1 MADSFAGHE
10 KLLCLQLT
18 CPRKTGDFWLNG
30 RLFGSQACHTTEDV
44 EYADYVL
51 FIGTNPFQAHGIPNA
66 RDTLKHIKKDPNRT
80 MVVFDPRVTETA
92 KQADIH
98 VQLKPG
104 TDAFNVGH
112 DCDHY

>member
-1 MADSFAGHE
+1 
-10 KLLCLQLT
+10 
-18 CPRKTGDFWLNG
+18 
-30 RLFGSQACHTTEDV
+30 
-44 EYADYVL
+44 
-51 FIGTNPFQAHGIPNA
+51 
-66 RDTLKHIKKDPNRT
+66 

-112 DCDHY
+112 DCNHY

>member
-1 MADSFAGHE
+1 AQE
-10 KLLCLQLT
+10 
-18 CPRKTGDFWLNG
+18 KTGDFWLNG

-44 EYADYVL
+44 EHADYVL

-104 TDAFNVGH
+104 TDAFLMSAMIAATGKEKLFDAASTEQH
-112 DCDHY
+112 THG